1 MLQSCTNKIR
11 FLLTLT
17 VSQAAQAPLQN
28 RLLAALPAE
37 EYDRLL
43 PYFKP
48 LVPAIKETLYE
59 PNEPIQH
66 VYFINSGVA
75 SMLTVMED
83 GSAIEVGTIGNEGM
97 VGIPV
102 LLGADRIPGQAFMQ
116 IPGSVL
122 RMATE
127 DFKRQVTP
135 GTPLHN
141 LLQRYLQ
148 ALFNQVAQSAACN
161 RLHSLE
167 ERFCRWLL
175 MTRDRVPTDEFPMT
189 QEFLSLMLGVH
200 RPSVSEVAGTF
211 QRAGI
216 IRYSRGKI
224 TILDRSGLEM
234 AACECYEV
242 VKREFDHLLGGK
254 GQESR

>member
-1 MLQSCTNKIR
+1 
-11 FLLTLT
+11 
-17 VSQAAQAPLQN
+17 
-28 RLLAALPAE
+28 
-37 EYDRLL
+37 
-43 PYFKP
+43 
-48 LVPAIKETLYE
+48 
-59 PNEPIQH
+59 
-66 VYFINSGVA
+66 
-75 SMLTVMED
+75 MLTVMED
-83 GSAIEVGTIGNEGM
+83 GSAIEVGTVGNEGM
-97 VGIPV
+97 VGIPI

-116 IPGSVL
+116 VPGSAT
-122 RMATE
+122 RMTAE
-127 DFKRQVTP
+127 DFKRHVTP

-216 IRYSRGKI
+216 IRYTRGKMLI
-224 TILDRSGLEM
+224 VDRSGLEA

-242 VKREFDHLLGGK
+242 VKREFDRLLG
-254 GQESR
+254 ESRG